1 MKTIKTRTSKR
12 DTYTYTFDDGKK
24 TSLAPGNVDP
34 DTGYVLTEEDI
45 KSLHR
50 LDDREVE
57 NNLKNAKTPIQPWE
71 KKANEEWKKEHPYDH
86 LPSRSHVSIDAV
98 MEDGDDTDK
107 GYLGAASLAVMEQ
120 EDPMLERLHEVVAML
135 RPEQQVLYQ
144 RVVVNEENMCDV
156 AKEMGLESSIIR
168 HRMKAIREFIKKN
181 F

>member
-1 MKTIKTRTSKR
+1 MKTVKTRSNKR
-12 DTYTYTFDDGKK
+12 GTYTYAFDDGKK
-24 TSLAPGNVDP
+24 TTLAPGKVDLA
-34 DTGYVLTEEDI
+34 TGYILTEEDI

-71 KKANEEWKKEHPYDH
+71 REANEEWKKEHPYED
-86 LPSRSHVSIDAV
+86 LPSRSHVSLDA
-98 MEDGDDTDK
+98 MAEDGDDPEK
-107 GYLGAASLAVMEQ
+107 GYLGVASLAVMES
-120 EDPMLERLHEVVAML
+120 ENPMLDRLHEVVAML

-156 AKEMGLESSIIR
+156 AKELGVESSIVR